1 MLSQLSTRGT
11 AGSDMMTVQLNQL
24 RVGAVL
30 RAPIY
35 DAQPGRHHLLLLAA
49 GRTLS
54 DAELQ
59 ALQRRGVKQ
68 VLIHRSEYENVVSGG
83 SGSTGA
89 GATRSAPRPT
99 TNRVAAPA
107 AAAPA
112 KPVAPGFRLERDSYL
127 HAIQSPQKLQRDPQR
142 ASEFAKSFENNAS
155 DAAHIFEE
163 FVDGGRLAPER
174 VAGISD
180 QHLQQLATD
189 LDEFVSRGVQ
199 PVARGY
205 PSRHALQT
213 SMLAETIG
221 TLMGLKKD
229 ELIDLGVGC
238 ILHDTGMLLVPEN
251 LHRVDRPL
259 QTAERLELQK
269 HPIYAADLLNRCHHV
284 SHGAKMVV
292 YQMHE
297 RINGT
302 GYPRQRQ
309 GSQIHPL
316 ARIAAVADTYLA
328 MVSPRTFRSGLPPYQ
343 AVEKLLFATRQGFF
357 DPAAVR
363 ALLHAVSLFPIGS
376 HVRLSDGRTGRVIR
390 GNRDRF
396 AQPVVEVL
404 DLSGTIPTVETIDL
418 SQRSDLLVTAAI
430 DAPQAAEPVGQASTA
445 TYAEPEPVN

>member
-1 MLSQLSTRGT
+1 MLSQLPTRGVT
-11 AGSDMMTVQLNQL
+11 GGDMMTVQLNQL

-30 RAPIY
+30 RAPIH
-35 DAQPGRHHLLLLAA
+35 DAHPGRHHVLLLAA

-68 VLIHRSEYENVVSGG
+68 VLIHRSEYDNVVNGG
-83 SGSTGA
+83 SGGGNVGAPARSST
-89 GATRSAPRPT
+89 SRPT
-99 TNRVAAPA
+99 ASRLAATPA
-107 AAAPA
+107 PQA
-112 KPVAPGFRLERDSYL
+112 KPAAPGFRLDRDSYL
-127 HAIQSPQKLQRDPQR
+127 HALQPAQKLQRDPQR
-142 ASEFAKSFENNAS
+142 ATEFAKTFDSNAS
-155 DAAHIFEE
+155 DAAQIFEE

-174 VAGISD
+174 VASIPD
-180 QHLQQLATD
+180 QHLQQLAAD

-238 ILHDTGMLLVPEN
+238 ILHDTGMLLVPEH
-251 LHRVDRPL
+251 LHRADRPL
-259 QTAERLELQK
+259 LTAERLELQK

-328 MVSPRTFRSGLPPYQ
+328 MVSPRTFRAGLPPYQ

-404 DLSGTIPTVETIDL
+404 DLNGAMPSVETIDL
-418 SQRSDLLVTAAI
+418 SQRTDLLVTAAI
-430 DAPQAAEPVGQASTA
+430 DSPQPVEPLSAPQPVA
-445 TYAEPEPVN
+445 T